1 VAETSYK
8 SDPQGDQQSGSSD
21 SVSGRGNA
29 RRTAGAPARRWIQP
43 SVLSRLGNLELL
55 ARAVVDGLLTG
66 LHRSPHFGFSQEFA
80 EYRAYNEG
88 DDLRF
93 VDWNVYARTDKTYIK
108 RFRGDTN
115 TSLTLLLDASGSMAY
130 GSQAV
135 HSDSD
140 VGGDAQQLTKFDYAR
155 YLIASLA
162 YLASKQHDAVGLVVF
177 DDTVK
182 TVIPPSSRP
191 DTLPRIFAALE
202 SAQASSQT
210 NIADALDSLHT
221 LSAKRGLIAVVSDFY
236 TDPESLASTLQPLV
250 HRQQDMALFH
260 VLDPAEIQPQFK
272 QVVSLS
278 DLETGERTDVD
289 PQWMESDYRERL
301 LEHCEALE
309 SRTVRS
315 GVDYKRIVTDEPLDD
330 TLQRYLLFRQ
340 RKQ

>member
-1 VAETSYK
+1 MAEIN
-8 SDPQGDQQSGSSD
+8 QQSGSATASPT
-21 SVSGRGNA
+21 GGGA
-29 RRTAGAPARRWIQP
+29 RAAPARRWIQP
-43 SVLSRLGNLELL
+43 TVLSRLGNLELL

-115 TSLTLLLDASGSMAY
+115 TSLTLLLDASGSMAF
-130 GSQAV
+130 GSQSLDQGNAAQT
-135 HSDSD
+135 D
-140 VGGDAQQLTKFDYAR
+140 VDKLTKFDYAR
-155 YLIASLA
+155 YLVASLA
-162 YLASKQHDAVGLVVF
+162 YLANKQHDAVGLVVF
-177 DDTVK
+177 DNAVK

-191 DTLPRIFAALE
+191 DTLPRIFSALE
-202 SAQASSQT
+202 NAQASAET

-221 LSAKRGLIAVVSDFY
+221 LSAKRGLVAVVSDFY
-236 TDPESLASTLQPLV
+236 TDPEKLASTLQPLV
-250 HRQQDMALFH
+250 HRQQDMVMFH
-260 VLDPAEIQPQFK
+260 LLDPVEMNPQFK
-272 QVVSLS
+272 EVVSLS

-289 PQWMESDYRERL
+289 PQWMESTYRERIQQ
-301 LEHCEALE
+301 HCDALE
-309 SRTVRS
+309 SSTLRS
-315 GVDYKRIVTDEPLDD
+315 GVDYRRIVTDEPLDD

>member
-1 VAETSYK
+1 M
-8 SDPQGDQQSGSSD
+8 
-21 SVSGRGNA
+21 
-29 RRTAGAPARRWIQP
+29 
-43 SVLSRLGNLELL
+43 LSRLGNLELL

-115 TSLTLLLDASGSMAY
+115 TSLTLLLDASGSMAF
-130 GSQAV
+130 GSQSLDQGNAAQT
-135 HSDSD
+135 D
-140 VGGDAQQLTKFDYAR
+140 VDKLTKFDYAR
-155 YLIASLA
+155 YLVASLA
-162 YLASKQHDAVGLVVF
+162 YLANKQHDAVGLVVF
-177 DDTVK
+177 DNAVK

-191 DTLPRIFAALE
+191 DTLPRIFSALE
-202 SAQASSQT
+202 NAQASAET

-221 LSAKRGLIAVVSDFY
+221 LSAKRGLVAVVSDFY
-236 TDPESLASTLQPLV
+236 TDPEKLASTLQPLV
-250 HRQQDMALFH
+250 HRQQDMVMFH
-260 VLDPAEIQPQFK
+260 LLDPVEMNPQFK
-272 QVVSLS
+272 EVVSLS

-289 PQWMESDYRERL
+289 PQWMESTYRERIQQ
-301 LEHCEALE
+301 HCDALE
-309 SRTVRS
+309 SSTLRS
-315 GVDYKRIVTDEPLDD
+315 GVDYRRIVTDEPLDD

>member
-1 VAETSYK
+1 MAEFNY
-8 SDPQGDQQSGSSD
+8 QGVQRNGS
-21 SVSGRGNA
+21 
-29 RRTAGAPARRWIQP
+29 TASAAGVPARRWIQP

-115 TSLTLLLDASGSMAY
+115 TSLTLLLDASGSMAF
-130 GSQAV
+130 GSQPM
-135 HSDSD
+135 HSDGNASD
-140 VGGDAQQLTKFDYAR
+140 DTQKLTKFDYAR

-191 DTLPRIFAALE
+191 DTLPRIFSALE
-202 SAQASSQT
+202 NAEASAET

-221 LSAKRGLIAVVSDFY
+221 LSAKRGLVAVVSDFY
-236 TDPESLASTLQPLV
+236 TEPESLASSLQPLV

-260 VLDPAEIQPQFK
+260 VLDPAEVQPQFK

-278 DLETGERTDVD
+278 DLETGERVDVD

-301 LEHCEALE
+301 QQHCEALE
-309 SRTVRS
+309 SNTVRS
-315 GVDYKRIVTDEPLDD
+315 GVDYRRIVTDEPLDD

>member
-1 VAETSYK
+1 MAEIN
-8 SDPQGDQQSGSSD
+8 QQSGSATASPT
-21 SVSGRGNA
+21 GGGA
-29 RRTAGAPARRWIQP
+29 RAAPARRWIQP
-43 SVLSRLGNLELL
+43 TVLSRLGNLELL

-115 TSLTLLLDASGSMAY
+115 TSLTLLLDASGSMAF
-130 GSQAV
+130 GSQSLDQGNAAQT
-135 HSDSD
+135 D
-140 VGGDAQQLTKFDYAR
+140 VDKLTKFDYAR
-155 YLIASLA
+155 YLVASLA
-162 YLASKQHDAVGLVVF
+162 YLANKQHDAVGLVVF
-177 DDTVK
+177 DNAVK

-191 DTLPRIFAALE
+191 DTLPRIFSALE
-202 SAQASSQT
+202 NAQASAET

-221 LSAKRGLIAVVSDFY
+221 LSAKRGLVAVVSDFY
-236 TDPESLASTLQPLV
+236 TDPEKLASTLQPLV
-250 HRQQDMALFH
+250 HRQQDMVMFH
-260 VLDPAEIQPQFK
+260 LLDPVEMNPQFK
-272 QVVSLS
+272 EVVSLS

-289 PQWMESDYRERL
+289 PQWMGSTYRERIQQ
-301 LEHCEALE
+301 HCDALE
-309 SRTVRS
+309 SSTLRS
-315 GVDYKRIVTDEPLDD
+315 GVDYRRIVTDEPLDD

>member
-1 VAETSYK
+1 M
-8 SDPQGDQQSGSSD
+8 
-21 SVSGRGNA
+21 
-29 RRTAGAPARRWIQP
+29 
-43 SVLSRLGNLELL
+43 LSRLGNLELL

-115 TSLTLLLDASGSMAY
+115 TSLTLLLDASGSMAF
-130 GSQAV
+130 GSQSLDQGNAAQT
-135 HSDSD
+135 D
-140 VGGDAQQLTKFDYAR
+140 VDKLTKFDYAR
-155 YLIASLA
+155 YLVASLA
-162 YLASKQHDAVGLVVF
+162 YLANKQHDAVGLVVF
-177 DDTVK
+177 DNAVK

-191 DTLPRIFAALE
+191 DTLPRIFSALE
-202 SAQASSQT
+202 NAQASAET

-221 LSAKRGLIAVVSDFY
+221 LSAKRGLVAVVSDFY
-236 TDPESLASTLQPLV
+236 TDPEKLASTLQPLV
-250 HRQQDMALFH
+250 HRQQDMVMFH
-260 VLDPAEIQPQFK
+260 LLDPVEMNPQFK
-272 QVVSLS
+272 EVVSLS

-289 PQWMESDYRERL
+289 PQWMGSTYRERIQQ
-301 LEHCEALE
+301 HCDALE
-309 SRTVRS
+309 SSTLRS
-315 GVDYKRIVTDEPLDD
+315 GVDYRRIVTDEPLDD

>member
-1 VAETSYK
+1 VAEFNYQ
-8 SDPQGDQQSGSSD
+8 SDQRNGSTAS
-21 SVSGRGNA
+21 A
-29 RRTAGAPARRWIQP
+29 AGAPARRWIQP

-55 ARAVVDGLLTG
+55 ARAIVDGLLTG

-115 TSLTLLLDASGSMAY
+115 TSLTLLLDASGSMAF
-130 GSQAV
+130 GSQAM
-135 HSDSD
+135 HSD
-140 VGGDAQQLTKFDYAR
+140 GDASDDTQKLTKFDYAR

-191 DTLPRIFAALE
+191 DTLPRIFSALE
-202 SAQASSQT
+202 NAEASAET

-221 LSAKRGLIAVVSDFY
+221 LSAKRGLVAVVSDFY
-236 TDPESLASTLQPLV
+236 TDPESLASSLQPLV

-260 VLDPAEIQPQFK
+260 VLDPAEVQPQFN

-278 DLETGERTDVD
+278 DLETGERVDVD
-289 PQWMESDYRERL
+289 PQWMETDYRERL
-301 LEHCEALE
+301 QQHCEALE
-309 SRTVRS
+309 SNTVRS
-315 GVDYKRIVTDEPLDD
+315 GVDYRRIVTDEPLDD